1 MFSVHMWLAVELS
14 LCLVAIRSWQHRGS
28 LAIHKQ
34 GCHNWHHYVL
44 VAALSLVRLPSVG
57 MHAVMQF
64 AHVYR
69 TCMCHDTHFDHLP
82 FLVFFSSFNFFFL
95 LQNDNKST
103 RDITLCTHI
112 LSHAQKHTH
121 THEQWALCTATTISI
136 AQKPCES
143 MKWYYCD
150 AWRSFISLV
159 PYALRYIR
167 VCGSTNAYL
176 NAVLHTCV
184 LYFMKNEKKKMVDG
198 NHGTIQPRNV
208 RYDKMHKLHKTNA
221 CNVHTYA
228 IFVWAIAIA
237 VMHPCMHS
245 ITECITTSNAPS
257 RQMIAPLNIKQQR
270 KRGNKQCAIRAHT
283 HRRNLHTTRAF
294 VYAS

>member
-1 MFSVHMWLAVELS
+1 MLPQLTS
-14 LCLVAIRSWQHRGS
+14 LCVGCSTLIGSVAKRWNACSH
-28 LAIHKQ
+28 AICTCISH
-34 GCHNWHHYVL
+34 L
-44 VAALSLVRLPSVG
+44 
-57 MHAVMQF
+57 
-64 AHVYR
+64 HVPWYAFR
-69 TCMCHDTHFDHLP
+69 PRISTTYA
-82 FLVFFSSFNFFFL
+82 FL
-95 LQNDNKST
+95 LQNDNKTT

-184 LYFMKNEKKKMVDG
+184 LYFMKNEKKKWSMEIMARSSREMYD
-198 NHGTIQPRNV
+198 TIKCIN
-208 RYDKMHKLHKTNA
+208 YKTNA

>member
-1 MFSVHMWLAVELS
+1 MLPQLTS
-14 LCLVAIRSWQHRGS
+14 LCVGCSTLIGSVAKRWNACSH
-28 LAIHKQ
+28 AICTCISH
-34 GCHNWHHYVL
+34 L
-44 VAALSLVRLPSVG
+44 
-57 MHAVMQF
+57 
-64 AHVYR
+64 HVPWYAFR
-69 TCMCHDTHFDHLP
+69 PRISTTYA
-82 FLVFFSSFNFFFL
+82 FL
-95 LQNDNKST
+95 LQNDNKTT

-208 RYDKMHKLHKTNA
+208 RYDKMHKLQNKCVQRAYICHICMSDCHCSHA
-221 CNVHTYA
+221 S
-228 IFVWAIAIA
+228 
-237 VMHPCMHS
+237 MH
-245 ITECITTSNAPS
+245 A
-257 RQMIAPLNIKQQR
+257 
-270 KRGNKQCAIRAHT
+270 
-283 HRRNLHTTRAF
+283 
-294 VYAS
+294 